1 VLAIGGLLAVLLLSG
16 VVSQASELESALKN
30 AAAKLQS
37 ALQDAGVSSD
47 QAQQATDGTSKNLS
61 GAFHALLNGI
71 RIGVSVLGS
80 LAIFLSFTALSLFFL
95 LKDGPQI
102 RGWADSGAGD
112 NAYQGA
118 RLSLRFNWL
127 TQTEAAPAPTTVAPI
142 DPPAAAPTAP
152 ATTDP
157 PAGAPAADPNGTVTA
172 DQLVSLPSTK
182 SCLSRRK
189 LIVRVHAPRGVN
201 VKTVG
206 VTINGNKI
214 RRVKGSR
221 AINLRGL
228 PRGTVRVS
236 VRVTLSTGRK
246 LTLKRTYRTCAK
258 R

>member
-142 DPPAAAPTAP
+142 DPPPPPPPHQPPRTRPRVLPPRTPTARS
-152 ATTDP
+152 P
-157 PAGAPAADPNGTVTA
+157 PI
-172 DQLVSLPSTK
+172 SS
-182 SCLSRRK
+182 SRCP
-189 LIVRVHAPRGVN
+189 PRNPV
-201 VKTVG
+201 
-206 VTINGNKI
+206 
-214 RRVKGSR
+214 
-221 AINLRGL
+221 
-228 PRGTVRVS
+228 
-236 VRVTLSTGRK
+236 
-246 LTLKRTYRTCAK
+246 
-258 R
+258 